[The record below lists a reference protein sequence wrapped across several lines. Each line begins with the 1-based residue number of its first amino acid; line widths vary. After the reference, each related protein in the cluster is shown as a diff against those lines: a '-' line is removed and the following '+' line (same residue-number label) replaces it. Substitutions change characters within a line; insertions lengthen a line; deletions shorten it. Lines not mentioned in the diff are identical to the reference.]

1 MSGNEKQ
8 SKKDN
13 IILFPN
19 LAGRLVDKGLD
30 HLAKK
35 DFRQAASL
43 FSQARDLEPENPDL
57 NVGLVVSLVEL
68 GYYPEAKGLCKEL
81 LNKGIGDYFQ
91 VVNIY
96 LMVLL
101 QLNEHEEMASTIR
114 ALLED
119 DHIPPDKIEHF
130 EKMLQFSE
138 RVLEEKQSQEI
149 IKEEKIHHEINKEG
163 LFEEKTESGI
173 LRTIS
178 RLTEVNVRP
187 YVPEI
192 KRFLLEENANPFYK
206 TLLINIL
213 REQEYDKE
221 VEVLKFNER
230 ARFIPS
236 SLGDVLE
243 SPFFVEVSGLAEAHL
258 GQENPTLLEMVTSL
272 IERHNFIFY
281 PNDPSKGHYL
291 EWAVSYQILAEE
303 YQGMDPEI
311 EQFAGIYRIEVESVR
326 NIVSYMR
333 EIEEI
338 SYPII

>member
-1 MSGNEKQ
+1 MNGNEKQ

-13 IILFPN
+13 IVLFPN
-19 LAGRLVDKGLD
+19 LAERLINKGLD
-30 HLAKK
+30 HLEKK
-35 DFRQAASL
+35 EFRQAASL

-68 GYYPEAKGLCKEL
+68 GYYSEAKDLCKEL

-91 VVNIY
+91 VVTIY

-101 QLNEHEEMASTIR
+101 QLNGHEEMVSTIR

-130 EKMLQFSE
+130 EKMLEFSE
-138 RVLEEKQSQEI
+138 RVLEEKNSQES
-149 IKEEKIHHEINKEG
+149 IKEEKIYQEIEKEG
-163 LFEEKTESGI
+163 LFEQKTESGI
-173 LRTIS
+173 MRTIS
-178 RLTEVNVRP
+178 RLTEVNIRP

-192 KRFLLEENANPFYK
+192 KQFLREEQGNPFYK

-221 VEVLKFNER
+221 VELRKFNET
-230 ARFIPS
+230 ATFIPAN
-236 SLGDVLE
+236 LFDVVQ
-243 SPFFVEVSGLAEAHL
+243 SPFYIEVSKLVEANL
-258 GQENPTLLEMVTSL
+258 GQENPTLLEMVKSL

-281 PNDPSKGHYL
+281 PNDPSKGHFL
-291 EWAVSYQILAEE
+291 EWAASYQLLAAE
-303 YQGMDPEI
+303 YQGMDPIAEEI
-311 EQFAGIYRIEVESVR
+311 AESYRVEAKAIT
-326 NIVSYMR
+326 NIVSYMKK
-333 EIEEI
+333 IEEI